1 MNTKIVELAA
11 AYLLMDT
18 ELCEALAVAL
28 RIPLTEVMAVADE
41 LSETYKREIKDMGDA
56 FVEFGGM
63 EVSFLESAAAEMA
76 IDEEDER
83 AWRDSANEEGFNL
96 YAEENNFRAA
106 QADDDFFGDD
116 D

>member
-18 ELCEALAVAL
+18 EMCEALAVAL
-28 RIPLTEVMAVADE
+28 RIPLTEVMAVTDE

-63 EVSFLESAAAEMA
+63 DNSYLELAVPV
-76 IDEEDER
+76 IEDEP
-83 AWRDSANEEGFNL
+83 RDSPNEEGFNL
-96 YAEENNFRAA
+96 YAEENNFLAE
-106 QADDDFFGDD
+106 QAEDDFFGDD

>member
-28 RIPLTEVMAVADE
+28 RIPLTEVMDVADE

-76 IDEEDER
+76 TDEEDEP
-83 AWRDSANEEGFNL
+83 RDSANEEGFNL